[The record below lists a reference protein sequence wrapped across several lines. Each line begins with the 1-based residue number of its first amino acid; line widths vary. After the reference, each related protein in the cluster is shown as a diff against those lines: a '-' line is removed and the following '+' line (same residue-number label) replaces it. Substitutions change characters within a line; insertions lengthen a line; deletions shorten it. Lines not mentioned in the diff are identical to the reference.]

1 MIENPII
8 ARHGAP
14 LWKFWKVLE
23 ILVSSFNSLYNLTQ
37 FYGVYYLFMEL
48 YMELYTD
55 LYTEV
60 FYIIHFIY

>member
-14 LWKFWKVLE
+14 LRKFWKVLE
-23 ILVSSFNSLYNLTQ
+23 LLVSSFNSFDNLTQ
-37 FYGVYYLFMEL
+37 FYGVYYLI
-48 YMELYTD
+48 MELYTD

>member
-23 ILVSSFNSLYNLTQ
+23 LLVGSFNSFDNLTQ
-37 FYGVYYLFMEL
+37 FYGVYYLI
-48 YMELYTD
+48 MELYTD

>member
-14 LWKFWKVLE
+14 LRKFWKVLE
-23 ILVSSFNSLYNLTQ
+23 ILVSSSNSLYNFTQ

-48 YMELYTD
+48 YMEL
-55 LYTEV
+55 
-60 FYIIHFIY
+60 